1 MANIKFITS
10 GESHGP
16 ALTGIIEG
24 LPSGM
29 QLSISDIDKELKR
42 RQKGYGRGGRMKIE
56 SDKVSIL
63 SGLRWGKTLGSPL
76 CLQIINKDWENWK
89 KGMSIDVVDDGSLS
103 PVTRPRP
110 GHADLSGVLK
120 YNHRDIRNIL
130 ERSSARETAMR
141 VGLGAV
147 ARQFLAKF
155 DITIGSYVLRIGDV
169 EFNLKDELLIELFN
183 MAEDSDVRCPDQ
195 LVSQR
200 MKEAIDKAK
209 DDGDTL
215 GGAFQV
221 FAIGL
226 PVGIGSH
233 IQWDRKLDGR
243 LAQAIM
249 SIQAV
254 KAVEFGIGARA
265 AELSGLEVM
274 DEIFYDKT
282 KFGAGSACGYSRKT
296 NNAGGIEG
304 GMSNGM
310 PLLITAVMKPIPT
323 LRRPLNSVDI
333 ITKEPFKAAYERSDV
348 CAVPACSVIAEAMT
362 ALTLADG
369 FMEKFGGD
377 SMEETLRNY
386 QGYLEQVREF

>member
-1 MANIKFITS
+1 MANIRYITS
-10 GESHGP
+10 GESHGQ

-24 LPSGM
+24 LPSNL
-29 QLSISDIDKELKR
+29 QLYIEDINKELKR
-42 RQKGYGRGGRMKIE
+42 RQLGYGRGGRMKIE

-89 KGMSIDVVDDGSLS
+89 QGMSNDLKDVGSIE
-103 PVTRPRP
+103 PVTRARP
-110 GHADLSGVLK
+110 GHADLSGALK
-120 YNHRDIRNIL
+120 YNHRDIRNVL

-141 VGLGAV
+141 VALGAV
-147 ARQFLAKF
+147 ARQFLSVF
-155 DITIGSYVLRIGDV
+155 GVTIGSYVIRIGNV
-169 EFNLKDELLIELFN
+169 EFEQSNEILSELFIK
-183 MAEDSDVRCPDQ
+183 AEQSEVRCPDQ
-195 LVSQR
+195 SASER
-200 MKEAIDKAK
+200 MKAAIDVAK
-209 DDGDTL
+209 EQGDTI
-215 GGAFQV
+215 GGAFVV
-221 FAIGL
+221 FASGL
-226 PVGIGSH
+226 PIGIGSH

-254 KAVEFGIGARA
+254 KAVEFGIGAKA
-265 AELSGLEVM
+265 GQLPGSQVM
-274 DEIFYDKT
+274 DEIFYDNDL
-282 KFGAGSACGYSRKT
+282 GYYRKT

-310 PLLITAVMKPIPT
+310 PLIIQAVMKPIPT
-323 LRRPLNSVDI
+323 LRKPLSSVDI

-362 ALTLADG
+362 ALVVADG

-377 SMEETLRNY
+377 SIEEIVRNY
-386 QGYLEQVREF
+386 KGYVGQVREF